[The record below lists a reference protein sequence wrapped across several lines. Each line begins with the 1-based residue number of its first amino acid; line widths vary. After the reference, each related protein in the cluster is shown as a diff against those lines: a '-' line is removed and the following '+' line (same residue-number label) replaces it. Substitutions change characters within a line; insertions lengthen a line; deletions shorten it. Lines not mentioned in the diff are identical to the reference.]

1 MSKFKK
7 KTRII
12 LNTDLNNLEDKELQ
26 KNMDDFENWKKNKQL
41 FELKGEYPEQVIT
54 YKFLEP
60 DMNVLELGANIGRNT
75 QIIANIIK
83 QGKVLAVEMNKSNET
98 YLKKI
103 SDKHDNLSIFIGAI
117 SEVPLYFN
125 GKSWRTSY
133 NGKIKVNTISITNAK
148 KQFFNWDVIIADCE
162 GCITKLCENEDFLK
176 NVKMIILENDFN
188 CCKNRVEFEN
198 KMNIN
203 CFKEIFTLN
212 KGNKIIQGVPQQN
225 WKHGDKTQTSFISV
239 WKK

>member
-1 MSKFKK
+1 
-7 KTRII
+7 
-12 LNTDLNNLEDKELQ
+12 
-26 KNMDDFENWKKNKQL
+26 
-41 FELKGEYPEQVIT
+41 
-54 YKFLEP
+54 
-60 DMNVLELGANIGRNT
+60 MNVLELGANIGRNT
-75 QIIANIIK
+75 QIIANIIT
-83 QGKVLAVEMNKSNET
+83 QGKVLSVEMNKSNEK

-125 GKSWRTSY
+125 DNSWKTSDD
-133 NGKIKVNTISITNAK
+133 GTIKVNTISITDAK

-162 GCITKLCENEDFLK
+162 GCVIKLCENEEFLK
-176 NVKMIILENDFN
+176 NVKMIIVENDFN

-212 KGNKIIQGVPQQN
+212 KGNKIIPGVPTLSWIDGDITQN
-225 WKHGDKTQTSFISV
+225 SFISV